1 MQIWT
6 SPCNG
11 RLPSIPTSRS
21 CPARQQIHRQ
31 PPARAHGYCVL
42 YYCRHFSRDANS
54 NWPCTATDV
63 RFRSSQRRRARLSP
77 SATGVITINLF
88 ATGCA
93 AQPHCADSGLSRVVS
108 ERREGRLPGCYSCP
122 QCRQSIAVA
131 KNAASMP
138 DRSSYLPEII
148 APLQCTRRN
157 ARCVTVTAICAF
169 LLYPNFNHLR
179 VLEGLHCSPVHRRLR
194 P

>member
-108 ERREGRLPGCYSCP
+108 EP
-122 QCRQSIAVA
+122 QLNAVRAVYQAAIAARNVDKA
-131 KNAASMP
+131 
-138 DRSSYLPEII
+138 
-148 APLQCTRRN
+148 LQWLRMQHQCQ
-157 ARCVTVTAICAF
+157 TVHPI
-169 LLYPNFNHLR
+169 YPK
-179 VLEGLHCSPVHRRLR
+179 
-194 P
+194 